1 MHVKEIMTHPELK
14 KGSRSDEYAEDGEEK
29 DFKNSIKPL
38 IKTMEAIKMVEGRN
52 IVLSTIK

>member
-1 MHVKEIMTHPELK
+1 MTHPKLK

-52 IVLSTIK
+52 IGLSTIK

>member
-29 DFKNSIKPL
+29 DFKNSIKL
-38 IKTMEAIKMVEGRN
+38 IKPMEAIKMVEGRN

>member
-14 KGSRSDEYAEDGEEK
+14 KGSRSNEYAEDGEEK
-29 DFKNSIKPL
+29 DFKNSIKL
-38 IKTMEAIKMVEGRN
+38 IKPMEAIKMVEGRN